1 LVAPP
6 GYVADGE
13 HDDDI
18 YGYVIDD
25 ETAGM
30 IADTEQN
37 PELNVQII
45 SSAENDDDDDA

>member
-6 GYVADGE
+6 GYVDDGE

-18 YGYVIDD
+18 CGYVIDD

-30 IADTEQN
+30 IANTDKK

-45 SSAENDDDDDA
+45 GSAANYNTTF